1 MKNTKETVLCHLP
14 ECYRMPLSAV
24 SFDGLEEI
32 RFRAKRPILLYYNK
46 ATLLLGQNGIV
57 RTPHLALCPTAH
69 DLEML
74 AACLCNHSVYAC
86 LDDLSCGFVT
96 ITGGHRIGFSGRGVI
111 KENCIS
117 SIASISGIN
126 LRIAREHCG
135 CAESLASKLCSGNT
149 VKNTLLISP
158 PQCGKT
164 TYLRD
169 LARIFSARYKITIV
183 DERSEI
189 AGMQNGTPAFD
200 IGLQTDVL
208 DHFPKTEGMLL
219 ALRSLSPQILM
230 TDELGD
236 PRDNDAMMKLFGAG
250 CKIIATLHGESLCEI
265 KKTKKELLSFF
276 DVAVLLGRKG
286 GIPSVL
292 SIETLG

>member
-1 MKNTKETVLCHLP
+1 MKNTKETVLRHLT
-14 ECYRMPLSAV
+14 EHYRSALSLV
-24 SFDGLEEI
+24 SFNGLEEI
-32 RFRAKRPILLYYNK
+32 RFRTERPVLLYYNNG
-46 ATLLLGQNGIV
+46 TLFLGKNGIAQA
-57 RTPHLALCPTAH
+57 PMAALCPTAR
-69 DLEML
+69 DIENL

-86 LDDLSCGFVT
+86 LKDVSCGFVT
-96 ITGGHRIGFSGRGVI
+96 IEGGHRVGFSGRG
-111 KENCIS
+111 IS
-117 SIASISGIN
+117 KANHIEALTEISGIN
-126 LRIAREHCG
+126 LRLASEHRG
-135 CAESLASKLCSGNT
+135 CAEDLAPKLCSGT
-149 VKNTLLISP
+149 AVKNTLLISP

-169 LARIFSARYKITIV
+169 LARIFSAKNKITIV

-200 IGLQTDVL
+200 IGPQTDVL

-236 PRDNDAMMKLFGAG
+236 PRDNEAIFKLSGAG
-250 CKIIATLHGESLCEI
+250 CKIIATLHGESLSELQ
-265 KKTKKELLSFF
+265 KTKKELLSFF
-276 DVAVLLGRKG
+276 EVAVMLGRKN

-292 SIETLG
+292 SIKTLE